1 MKNIGPYLPKNLE
14 KAWEIT
20 RELSEHADNAGGYS
34 CLVEIEALDGKKT
47 KYLFDCGWNYMWM
60 DQCFKREGIDK
71 MLANGEDSCLYLHA

>member
-47 KYLFDCGWNYMWM
+47 KYLFDCGWNYI
-60 DQCFKREGIDK
+60 GGT
-71 MLANGEDSCLYLHA
+71 MLPSAKASLKNDCQR